1 MSDAR
6 VSENAIVIERTF
18 DAPVNL
24 VWQLWTDPEHFKQW
38 YGPTG
43 FTIPVAEMDLQ
54 VGGKRLICMA
64 SPDGKMKMWTTGE
77 FTEINPTSRLAYT
90 ESMSDENGNIMDMG
104 GDYPTTTTVI
114 VELTEEDGRTKMT
127 MTHEGVP
134 ADSPGASGWNQAFEK
149 LAEYA
154 GTLQNNE

>member
-1 MSDAR
+1 
-6 VSENAIVIERTF
+6 
-18 DAPVNL
+18 
-24 VWQLWTDPEHFKQW
+24 
-38 YGPTG
+38 
-43 FTIPVAEMDLQ
+43 
-54 VGGKRLICMA
+54 
-64 SPDGKMKMWTTGE
+64 MKMWTTGE

-114 VELTEEDGRTKMT
+114 VELVEDDGRTKMT

-154 GTLQNNE
+154 GTLQNKE